1 MRRHNL
7 FTLLS
12 VAFTLAILA
21 FGIGCKNHLLS
32 QPTFGGSQNGAQDN
46 QQTAGSV
53 VSFGAPANLQSTQ
66 GGYRE
71 ITLTWNHVKD
81 AARYNVYSAATEFDT
96 FVQVGESAGDKASYT
111 MKVPAG
117 ADFYYRVTAV
127 NYGGE
132 ESPFSSIVRGT
143 ALATPLISS
152 IEAVKDSEDSS
163 ITVYWYM
170 SNADA
175 YADQVQYKVFCID
188 GKNQL
193 VGGSNEDGSLSPG
206 EGKMEV
212 TFTGLTPNS
221 YYQYRVEA
229 YHKDNDTKT
238 ESSPI
243 VDAETARRLRPNAV
257 ESLSVAQGMSKE
269 SIELSFVLPEKVDV
283 ALPGGIYEQKPLYF
297 KLYRREWKEAENN
310 DDYQLIAEIG
320 MNKTDGVTD
329 YTQVDFGNGPVEY
342 VAGETVTY
350 SDNRGLKRGTKYE
363 YYLQSYAYLE
373 ERTITSEDSKTAS
386 SNPGWLIRD
395 AEFKIGDFKSNYG
408 KGEQSGKY
416 VSATVG
422 FAFEWNTMGMDTQ
435 YKFQLKEERWC
446 LEGDNDTNPGVSEKK
461 DEHIAYFDTVQ
472 EVKAYTRSFELPY
485 GNEEELK
492 KSRGYYRY
500 TLYILTPSQTD
511 ASNAEVELNA
521 FGQLLVTDNPNL
533 PKIKTFAVTSGLKN
547 QVDLEWSYDENST
560 YTLKFKEE
568 GSDAEEKEIPHETL
582 HEKLRITTLP
592 DDGSIATYSHTGL
605 EDGKSYVY
613 TLYSKNDVS
622 VSTQPITARTV
633 KTPVARVTERGYD
646 KIQIEWDDQIANEF
660 IVTAHYT
667 DSALAAGNELEGTSI
682 KKATPYIISEDP
694 HTWTL
699 DKPAGYNDGAIAGNE
714 ITIKV
719 AVSANE
725 VKTTH
730 TLDDGGSHYNEQVQ
744 VINEATEEAVLKV
757 RTLAPA
763 ATSYKGGSIGDD
775 SLQLTW
781 NAVEGAQAYAIIRSG
796 LHISAESSGASLKYT
811 FQNDAIY
818 IVKDGEGTPTITLS
832 GSNDSLDPA
841 IVSVST
847 ATAEG
852 AAATY
857 TLTDKVQKTPA
868 ETQNQKWAESQSQ
881 IDWGAP
887 YEYIVVPL
895 ASADD
900 VPTYSYET
908 ARNKLTVSSVEF
920 ANITPVSLSTKGYCW
935 NVQATKGSYASND
948 TMENDAILVTWVAPT
963 KSDSYTVYRREKGG
977 ATWKNITDAAQGTEY
992 MDTEAEPG
1000 MIYEYLVASV
1010 GRNPTNDQQFLEH
1023 AQKLPSM
1030 DDPTQR
1036 ALEGFILPLPQI
1048 TSVSRDA
1055 ALGTTKERVH
1065 WPAIAI
1071 GEERNKA
1078 IGGYIVEVMNN
1089 NIDAEWHEIARVE
1102 FASDV
1107 DKKYNYQLDVEN
1119 KDDLLK
1125 VLRDYKHYFRIRAF
1139 VNGPDGVVYSKAPEY
1154 TWSDGHE
1161 TEHVKWGARQLTAA
1175 EYNKCVTLVLA
1186 YGLRL
1191 INGTDWNSAYDSW
1204 VNPFQR
1210 EETSATAPGS
1220 GSVNANCDF
1229 GVTAWN
1235 IIYSNYRQG
1244 YTTKSGKVLPSFLSV
1259 NGTLQPKTSA
1269 SNQYPKSYATSTAI
1283 TVTGPAE
1290 VNGMYDGTITFSSS
1304 TGNSSVSFSDVSGSF
1319 SYDMYSEY
1327 SPLPMTGGG
1336 YKYDPEEDPK
1346 DDDIKK
1352 DPKKRK
1358 YSEEWK

>member
-1 MRRHNL
+1 MFRRNI
-7 FTLLS
+7 FISLS
-12 VAFTLAILA
+12 IVFIFALGL
-21 FGIGCKNHLLS
+21 GCENQFLS
-32 QPTFGGSQNGAQDN
+32 QPTFGGGQNGVQDN
-46 QQTAGSV
+46 QQATGSAT
-53 VSFGAPANLQSTQ
+53 SFGAPTNLTSTQ
-66 GGYRE
+66 GGHRE
-71 ITLTWNHVKD
+71 ITLSWDSVKD
-81 AARYNVYSAATEFDT
+81 AVRYNVYCAATEFDT
-96 FVQVGESAGDKASYT
+96 FVQIGEIPVSADSKPTYT
-111 MKVPAG
+111 MKVASG
-117 ADFYYRVTAV
+117 ADLYYRATAV
-127 NYGGE
+127 NHDGE

-143 ALATPLISS
+143 SLAVPLISS

-320 MNKTDGVTD
+320 MNKKDGAID

-373 ERTITSEDSKTAS
+373 GRTITSEDSKTAG
-386 SNPGWLIRD
+386 SNPGWLIQD

-408 KGEQSGKY
+408 NGKQSGKY

-422 FAFEWNTMGMDTQ
+422 FDFQWDTMGMDTQ

-446 LEGDNDTNPGVSEKK
+446 LEGDNDTNRGVSEKK

-472 EVKAYTRSFELPY
+472 EVQAYTRSFELPFEKEK
-485 GNEEELK
+485 EEELK

-511 ASNAEVELNA
+511 PSNAEVELKA
-521 FGQLLVTDNPNL
+521 FGQLLVTERTDL
-533 PKIKTFAVTSGLKN
+533 PKIQTFAVTSGLKN
-547 QVDLEWSYDENST
+547 KVDLEWSYEEGSN

-568 GSDAEEKEIPHETL
+568 GADTEEQEIQHATL
-582 HEKLRITTLP
+582 LP
-592 DDGSIATYSHTGL
+592 TKPTDGIAKYSHTEL

-613 TLYSKNDVS
+613 TLYSKKDVS

-633 KTPVARVTERGYD
+633 KTPVARVTKRGYD
-646 KIQIEWDDQIANEF
+646 KIEIEWDDQIANEF

-667 DSALAAGNELEGTSI
+667 DSTLAAENELEGTSI
-682 KKATPYIISEDP
+682 KKATPYIISKEP

-699 DKPAGYNDGAIAGNE
+699 DKPAGYNDGTIAGNE

-719 AVSANE
+719 AVSANQ

-730 TLDDGGSHYNEQVQ
+730 TLDAGGSHYIEQVQ
-744 VINEATEEAVLKV
+744 VLEEATEEAVLKV

-818 IVKDGEGTPTITLS
+818 IVKNGEGTPTITLS
-832 GSNDSLDPA
+832 GSNNSLDPA
-841 IVSVST
+841 IVSVNT

-852 AAATY
+852 AATTY

-868 ETQNQKWAESQSQ
+868 ETQNQKWAEGQSQ

-935 NVQATKGSYASND
+935 NVQATKGSYASNSD

-963 KSDSYTVYRREKGG
+963 KSDSYSVYRREKGD
-977 ATWKNITDAAQGTEY
+977 ATWEEITANAQGTEY
-992 MDTEAEPG
+992 MDKEAQPG
-1000 MIYEYLVASV
+1000 KIYEYLVASV

-1055 ALGTTKERVH
+1055 ALGTTKERVW

-1161 TEHVKWGARQLTAA
+1161 TEHVKWGARQLTAE

-1191 INGTDWNSAYDSW
+1191 INGTAWNTADDTLID
-1204 VNPFQR
+1204 FTR
-1210 EETSATAPGS
+1210 EKTATEPGS
-1220 GSVNANCDF
+1220 GTVSASSDF
-1229 GVTAWN
+1229 WVSAWK

-1244 YTTKSGKVLPSFLSV
+1244 YTTKSGKVLPSFLTV

-1269 SNQYPKSYATSTAI
+1269 SNQYPKSYVTSTAI

-1319 SYDMYSEY
+1319 SYSKDSSC

-1336 YKYDPEEDPK
+1336 YKVD
-1346 DDDIKK
+1346 
-1352 DPKKRK
+1352 
-1358 YSEEWK
+1358 SEEWK

>member
-1 MRRHNL
+1 MCRHNL
-7 FTLLS
+7 STLLS

-96 FVQVGESAGDKASYT
+96 FVQVGEAAGDKASYT

-386 SNPGWLIRD
+386 SNPGWLIQD

-511 ASNAEVELNA
+511 ASNAEVELKA

-646 KIQIEWDDQIANEF
+646 KIEIEWDDQIANEF

-682 KKATPYIISEDP
+682 KKATPYIISKEP

-963 KSDSYTVYRREKGG
+963 KSDSYTVYRREKKDG
-977 ATWKNITDAAQGTEY
+977 ATWEKITDTAQGTEHK
-992 MDTEAEPG
+992 DKEAQPG
-1000 MIYEYLVASV
+1000 KIYEYLVASV

-1055 ALGTTKERVH
+1055 ALGTTKERVQ

-1078 IGGYIVEVMNN
+1078 IDGYIVEVMNN

-1161 TEHVKWGARQLTAA
+1161 TEHVKWGARQITIDEFTRMSLIGMSTGMYK
-1175 EYNKCVTLVLA
+1175 ERGELGSYDDGKGITGLKSVTKYQLA
-1186 YGLRL
+1186 
-1191 INGTDWNSAYDSW
+1191 TD
-1204 VNPFQR
+1204 FKI
-1210 EETSATAPGS
+1210 TMT
-1220 GSVNANCDF
+1220 
-1229 GVTAWN
+1229 
-1235 IIYSNYRQG
+1235 YSNYLISHIA
-1244 YTTKSGKVLPSFLSV
+1244 KSGKEVTSLTV
-1259 NGTLQPKTSA
+1259 NGILMARGGLAGAYQTHYWTTSPI
-1269 SNQYPKSYATSTAI
+1269 SVSY
-1283 TVTGPAE
+1283 TVDDGINLT
-1290 VNGMYDGTITFSSS
+1290 GTIQFNGEDSKGAT
-1304 TGNSSVSFSDVSGSF
+1304 TVSRNAGTIDVVYNNEKKTYNMANNPGF
-1319 SYDMYSEY
+1319 T
-1327 SPLPMTGGG
+1327 LPFAVKGG
-1336 YKYDPEEDPK
+1336 YLNDT
-1346 DDDIKK
+1346 
-1352 DPKKRK
+1352 
-1358 YSEEWK
+1358 EEWK

>member
-7 FTLLS
+7 STLLS

-32 QPTFGGSQNGAQDN
+32 QPTFGGNQNGTQDN

-96 FVQVGESAGDKASYT
+96 FVQVGEAAGDKASYT

-320 MNKTDGVTD
+320 MNKTDGATD

-386 SNPGWLIRD
+386 SNPGWLIQD

-422 FAFEWNTMGMDTQ
+422 FDFQWDTMGMDTQ

-446 LEGDNDTNPGVSEKK
+446 LESDNDTNLGVSEKK

-472 EVKAYTRSFELPY
+472 EVQAHTRDFELPY

-511 ASNAEVELNA
+511 ASNAEVELKA
-521 FGQLLVTDNPNL
+521 FGQLLVTDNPDL
-533 PKIKTFAVTSGLKN
+533 PKIQTFAVTSGLKN
-547 QVDLEWSYDENST
+547 KVDLEWSYDKDST

-568 GSDAEEKEIPHETL
+568 GSDAEEQEIPHATL
-582 HEKLRITTLP
+582 LPTTP
-592 DDGSIATYSHTGL
+592 TAGIAKYSHTGL

-613 TLYSKNDVS
+613 TLYSKKDVS

-667 DSALAAGNELEGTSI
+667 DSELAAGNELEGTSI

-730 TLDDGGSHYNEQVQ
+730 TLDAGGSHYTEQVK
-744 VINEATEEAVLKV
+744 VLKEAREEAVLKV

-868 ETQNQKWAESQSQ
+868 ETQNQKWAEGQSQ

-963 KSDSYTVYRREKGG
+963 KSDSYTVYRREKDG
-977 ATWKNITDAAQGTEY
+977 ATWKNITDTAKGTEY
-992 MDTEAEPG
+992 MDKEVESG

-1055 ALGTTKERVH
+1055 ALGTTKERVQ

-1161 TEHVKWGARQLTAA
+1161 TEHVKWGARALTHEEFLWCAS
-1175 EYNKCVTLVLA
+1175 EVMRR
-1186 YGLRL
+1186 G
-1191 INGTDWNSAYDSW
+1191 INSAVGSW
-1204 VNPFQR
+1204 TTQSSKWFEKSPSDMTGKIYS
-1210 EETSATAPGS
+1210 TSSAGVGRWGFVFNDISCNFMTIRGRLGADTPIS
-1220 GSVNANCDF
+1220 NQPPNWYFTNMTGSVNGQKKEDWFDDNPN
-1229 GVTAWN
+1229 WYNHN
-1235 IIYSNYRQG
+1235 IFESNY
-1244 YTTKSGKVLPSFLSV
+1244 
-1259 NGTLQPKTSA
+1259 GTNYYM
-1269 SNQYPKSYATSTAI
+1269 NQNTYNELVEGDDI
-1283 TVTGPAE
+1283 TVVGPSDANGMYNGNIQFIDVGTTSGGHIIVE
-1290 VNGMYDGTITFSSS
+1290 VNGETRTLYGGFKKYTT
-1304 TGNSSVSFSDVSGSF
+1304 
-1319 SYDMYSEY
+1319 
-1327 SPLPMTGGG
+1327 LP
-1336 YKYDPEEDPK
+1336 
-1346 DDDIKK
+1346 
-1352 DPKKRK
+1352 
-1358 YSEEWK
+1358 SQ

>member
-7 FTLLS
+7 STLLS

-32 QPTFGGSQNGAQDN
+32 QPTFGGNQNGTQDN

-96 FVQVGESAGDKASYT
+96 FVQVGEASGDKASYT

-320 MNKTDGVTD
+320 MNKTDGATD

-386 SNPGWLIRD
+386 SNPGWLIQD

-422 FAFEWNTMGMDTQ
+422 FDFQWDTMGMDTQ

-446 LEGDNDTNPGVSEKK
+446 LEGDNATNPGVSEKK

-472 EVKAYTRSFELPY
+472 EVQAYTRDFELPY

-511 ASNAEVELNA
+511 ASNAEVELKA
-521 FGQLLVTDNPNL
+521 FGQLLVTDNPDL
-533 PKIKTFAVTSGLKN
+533 PKIQTFAVTSGLKN
-547 QVDLEWSYDENST
+547 KVDLEWSYDKDST

-568 GSDAEEKEIPHETL
+568 GSDAEEQEIPHATL
-582 HEKLRITTLP
+582 LPTTP
-592 DDGSIATYSHTGL
+592 TAGIAKYSHTGL

-613 TLYSKNDVS
+613 TLYSKKDVS

-667 DSALAAGNELEGTSI
+667 DSVLAAENELEGTSI

-699 DKPAGYNDGAIAGNE
+699 DKPAGYNNGAIAGNE

-730 TLDDGGSHYNEQVQ
+730 TLDAGGSHYTEQVK
-744 VINEATEEAVLKV
+744 VLKEAREEAVLKV

-868 ETQNQKWAESQSQ
+868 ETQNQKWAEGQSQ

-908 ARNKLTVSSVEF
+908 ARNKLTVSSMEF

-963 KSDSYTVYRREKGG
+963 KSDSYTVYRREKDG
-977 ATWKNITDAAQGTEY
+977 ATWKNITDTAKGTEY
-992 MDTEAEPG
+992 MDKEVESG

-1078 IGGYIVEVMNN
+1078 IDGYIVEVMNN

-1161 TEHVKWGARQLTAA
+1161 TEHVKWGARQITID
-1175 EYNKCVTLVLA
+1175 EFT
-1186 YGLRL
+1186 RMSL
-1191 INGTDWNSAYDSW
+1191 IGMSTGMYKE
-1204 VNPFQR
+1204 R
-1210 EETSATAPGS
+1210 GES
-1220 GSVNANCDF
+1220 GSQTDGNGISGLNS
-1229 GVTAWN
+1229 VTKFQWGPSDYK
-1235 IIYSNYRQG
+1235 ITMTYSNYLVSHIA
-1244 YTTKSGKVLPSFLSV
+1244 KSGKDVTSLTV
-1259 NGTLQPKTSA
+1259 NGILMARGGLLGAYQTHYWTTS
-1269 SNQYPKSYATSTAI
+1269 PI
-1283 TVTGPAE
+1283 
-1290 VNGMYDGTITFSSS
+1290 
-1304 TGNSSVSFSDVSGSF
+1304 SVSYTV
-1319 SYDMYSEY
+1319 
-1327 SPLPMTGGG
+1327 
-1336 YKYDPEEDPK
+1336 
-1346 DDDIKK
+1346 DDDINLTGTIQFNGEDSKGATTVSRNAGTIDVVYNNEKK
-1352 DPKKRK
+1352 TYNMANNPGFTLPFAVTGGYLNDT
-1358 YSEEWK
+1358 EEWK